1 MDKFPWLKTGDS
13 LPLGVGVHFS
23 STSRYMLMETQLAY
37 GMKAPNVITASIT
50 RWMSHDTGCERICD
64 RGTVKFDAL
73 DDIISKNPKPGLIGY
88 RSKLLDSKILLQ
100 IPFLEGE
107 LSITNTFSLVVL
119 VQKNV
124 LES

>member
-1 MDKFPWLKTGDS
+1 
-13 LPLGVGVHFS
+13 
-23 STSRYMLMETQLAY
+23 
-37 GMKAPNVITASIT
+37 
-50 RWMSHDTGCERICD
+50 MSHDTGCERICD